1 MYTIGM
7 KNLRV
12 RYVYEHD
19 KFRNMIYCKCISM
32 INVGYDYINTYI
44 LHTYDYISMRSECVG
59 AVLNLRPSNC
69 LLSLKTMQL
78 VNEKSTLREIVFLST
93 MFTMTVILLKLS
105 LVLTYPVLGYPVLL
119 PSWLPCRAG

>member
-59 AVLNLRPSNC
+59 AVLNFKAFKLF
-69 LLSLKTMQL
+69 
-78 VNEKSTLREIVFLST
+78 IVIEDHA
-93 MFTMTVILLKLS
+93 V
-105 LVLTYPVLGYPVLL
+105 GQ
-119 PSWLPCRAG
+119 